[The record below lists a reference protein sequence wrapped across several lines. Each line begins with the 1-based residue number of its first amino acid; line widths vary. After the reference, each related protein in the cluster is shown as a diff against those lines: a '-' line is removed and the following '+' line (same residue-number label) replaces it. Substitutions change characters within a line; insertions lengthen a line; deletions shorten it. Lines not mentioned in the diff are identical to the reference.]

1 MIRIKNAVPLALI
14 FSAACHHGGAPG
26 AAPTPKLPAGVTAQ
40 MISQGDSAVHAPTAF
55 CQRCHGAGLTGGTS
69 APSLVAGAWLQSAGT
84 FPEIASIVIN
94 GVPKDKI
101 KDPAHNF
108 QMNPR
113 GGPMNLSDG
122 QARLIA
128 AYVWSISRAK
138 TKPAG

>member
-1 MIRIKNAVPLALI
+1 MFRLKNAVPIALM
-14 FSAACHHGGAPG
+14 FSAACHNTGAPG
-26 AAPTPKLPAGVTAQ
+26 AAPAPTLPDGVTAQ

-55 CQRCHGAGLTGGTS
+55 CQRCHGPNLTGGTNG
-69 APSLVAGAWLQSAGT
+69 PSLVAGAWLQSGGT

-94 GVPKDKI
+94 GVPKDRI
-101 KDPAHNF
+101 KDPAHQY

-113 GGPMNLSDG
+113 GGPMNLTDA
-122 QARLIA
+122 QARRIA